1 METMWDA
8 PLAKTGN
15 PNPPGTSAWPPYT
28 VAGDRFIVFGD
39 TVSTGTAF
47 RTAEL
52 DFLNQTVG
60 R

>member
-1 METMWDA
+1 MWTQF
-8 PLAKTGN
+8 AKTGN
-15 PNPPGTSAWPPYT
+15 PNPPGTDAWPAYT